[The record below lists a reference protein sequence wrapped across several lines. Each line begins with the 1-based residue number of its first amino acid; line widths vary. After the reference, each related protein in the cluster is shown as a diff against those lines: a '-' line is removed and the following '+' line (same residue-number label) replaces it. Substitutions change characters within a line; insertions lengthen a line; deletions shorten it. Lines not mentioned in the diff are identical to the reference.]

1 MEYEKDLIPRILRD
15 INDGVIAL
23 DKQGRIIYINPQCR
37 KLLNLSKDDIGK
49 TYFEVFF
56 SPEQNKDNDSFH
68 QLLIDAIYKK
78 EQSHNGSVSFID
90 KDNKKIY
97 LRVTSSFLKSE
108 DSNDFCGV
116 VLVLADV
123 TDTEIYKKKKNDAT
137 VVFFC
142 VTACVCL
149 YLLLL
154 STLEFFKVNV
164 STKILT
170 QVINA
175 MVFVIGVIIYKKTD
189 FTSED
194 LGLKIHNYKETFICA
209 GVISV
214 SIVLVLVL
222 FKLIILRIYPE
233 FFSEGIPFWNWNIGL
248 YSWISYVF
256 TSIIQEFL
264 ARSMIYGSIRK
275 IFDGK
280 KGFIA
285 SVILSSLLFGA
296 VHVAHGFLYMVAA
309 MILLGLLGGLY
320 EKQRNIW
327 GVTIIH
333 YILGQAA
340 CCLGFLS

>member
-1 MEYEKDLIPRILRD
+1 MEHKNDLIPRILRD
-15 INDGVIAL
+15 IDDGVIAL
-23 DKQGRIIYINPQCR
+23 DQRGRIIYMNPQCR
-37 KLLNLSKDDIGK
+37 ELLNLNKDDIGK
-49 TYFEVFF
+49 SYFDVFF
-56 SPEQNKDNDSFH
+56 GAKQNEENDSFH
-68 QLLIDAIYKK
+68 QLVIDAVYKK
-78 EQSHNGSVSFID
+78 EQTHYGSVSFID
-90 KDNKKIY
+90 KNNNKIY
-97 LRVTSSFLKSE
+97 LRVTSSFLKNE

-142 VTACVCL
+142 ITACVCL

-214 SIVLVLVL
+214 SIV
-222 FKLIILRIYPE
+222 
-233 FFSEGIPFWNWNIGL
+233 
-248 YSWISYVF
+248 
-256 TSIIQEFL
+256 
-264 ARSMIYGSIRK
+264 
-275 IFDGK
+275 
-280 KGFIA
+280 
-285 SVILSSLLFGA
+285 
-296 VHVAHGFLYMVAA
+296 
-309 MILLGLLGGLY
+309 
-320 EKQRNIW
+320 
-327 GVTIIH
+327 
-333 YILGQAA
+333 
-340 CCLGFLS
+340 